1 MGADILT
8 SASGHC
14 RSVSIESISEISAA
28 ISWICEIRAEPPC
41 NEPVTI
47 SLFHAIYSSTPF
59 GYNFQTLA
67 ALLLDARRL
76 NKRDS
81 IKGALICRRDIYLQ
95 LLEEPEVAVR
105 ATLDRIKR
113 DDRHVNL
120 VLHVEASASERMFG
134 EWDMLH
140 DPAI

>member
-1 MGADILT
+1 M
-8 SASGHC
+8 
-14 RSVSIESISEISAA
+14 
-28 ISWICEIRAEPPC
+28 
-41 NEPVTI
+41 
-47 SLFHAIYSSTPF
+47 
-59 GYNFQTLA
+59 
-67 ALLLDARRL
+67 
-76 NKRDS
+76 
-81 IKGALICRRDIYLQ
+81 
-95 LLEEPEVAVR
+95 R